1 MDTKLK
7 VSTKGWTLNF
17 AFVLLIYFIAHALML
32 VSNGVWWDDYVVW
45 NVTPEKLYAY
55 LGPGEA
61 NGPAQYAYIS
71 AVTNLFPLHLQ
82 VYVFHA
88 LAFLTHGISLLC
100 CWFILKAITSDKA
113 FTTMCCALIAAYG
126 FDSTS
131 MLIICS
137 HYTIANCLF
146 LIGLLACVKELYT
159 GKKYLL
165 YLAGAIWLLSLIV
178 WRSSALLMPLCLLI
192 LACVKNKDS
201 WRTLSGW
208 WNIICYVFVH
218 YWMVIAFVLCFAP
231 IYLIAIAPSGFY
243 DDYYTPKIA
252 NIITSPFTAFVS
264 AVMAVVIAVGNA
276 FKSMC
281 DSGSFVITI
290 LIFAVAGCIYWY
302 TRKHIQSEK
311 EEISYKPLAGIA
323 FTYLMVSMILQL
335 FIYGFLDVLDISEYM
350 SRLLSLAAFPT
361 AVIIVYLLQYVHR
374 KIRYVVFSLILTG
387 FVAYTTYTYVD
398 YSYAWHKT
406 EVITDYMKQHL
417 ELDGTNILVIDH
429 AYAANENQSCLRS
442 YVYEGMAKMAYGQET
457 LTKMESVYR
466 ENYGSSFNPDY
477 RLQITSY
484 FPISRKD
491 KCELVFSKWIFK
503 RKYQRLKGEML
514 HIEHEKIENFDR

>member
-17 AFVLLIYFIAHALML
+17 AFVLLIYFIAHVLML
-32 VSNGVWWDDYVVW
+32 ASNGVWWDDYVVW

-100 CWFILKAITSDKA
+100 CWFILKTITSDKA

-165 YLAGAIWLLSLIV
+165 YLVGAIWLLSLIV

-192 LACVKNKDS
+192 LSCVKNKDS
-201 WRTLSGW
+201 WRTLRGW
-208 WNIICYVFVH
+208 WDIIRYIFVH
-218 YWMVIAFVLCFAP
+218 YWMVIALVLCFAP
-231 IYLIAIAPSGFY
+231 IYLFVITPSGHY
-243 DDYYTPKIA
+243 DEYYTPKIV
-252 NIITSPFTAFVS
+252 NIITSPVAAFVS
-264 AVMAVVIAVGNA
+264 AVMAVGIAVGHA

-290 LIFAVAGCIYWY
+290 LLFAVAGCIYWY
-302 TRKHIQSEK
+302 ASKHIQSEK

-323 FTYLMVSMILQL
+323 FLYLMVSMILQL
-335 FIYGFLDVLDISEYM
+335 LIYGFLDVLDISEYM

-361 AVIIVYLLQYVHR
+361 AIIIVYLLQYVHR

-387 FVAYTTYTYVD
+387 FMAYTTYTYVD

-406 EVITDYMKQHL
+406 EVITDYMKQHP
-417 ELDGTNILVIDH
+417 ELDGANILVDDH
-429 AYAANENQSCLRS
+429 AFAANENQSSLRF
-442 YVYEGMAKMAYGQET
+442 YAYEGMARMAYGQET
-457 LTKMESVYR
+457 KTKAEPSYL
-466 ENYGSSFNPDY
+466 ECYGSSFQPDY
-477 RLQITSY
+477 RMQCVSQY
-484 FPISRKD
+484 PIKKKD
-491 KCELVFSKWIFK
+491 KCMLVFSKWLFK

-514 HIEHEKIENFDR
+514 QIEIERVNESR